1 MADVTHHT
9 TKSPHSFARRA
20 LSVFQRWGGAVGAAG
35 FVAVGLQVVLNLM
48 AVKSIVS
55 LPIDVFSTGVF
66 FALAIIAYVFIGIY
80 DRSGEKG

>member
-9 TKSPHSFARRA
+9 TKSPHPFARRA

-35 FVAVGLQVVLNLM
+35 FIAFGLQVVLNLM

-55 LPIDVFSTGVF
+55 LPLDVFLTGVF
-66 FALAIIAYVFIGIY
+66 ITLAIIAYVFISIH